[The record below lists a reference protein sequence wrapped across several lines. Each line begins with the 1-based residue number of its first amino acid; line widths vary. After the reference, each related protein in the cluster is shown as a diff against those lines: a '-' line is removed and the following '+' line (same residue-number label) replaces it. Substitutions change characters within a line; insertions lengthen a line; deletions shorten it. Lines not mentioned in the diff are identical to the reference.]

1 MARVYVSIGS
11 NIDRDENIRG
21 GVTELKK
28 YFGELELSRV
38 YESESVGFDGDNFFN
53 LVAAFDTDEDVLTVA
68 KILHNI
74 ENDHGRTREGP
85 RFSSRTLDIDML
97 LYDDAV
103 MKQGKLEL
111 PRDEITK
118 NAFVRVHEFY
128 KSPLVDT
135 WGDWKDSKGGVDQPV
150 NGDQS
155 PRRARPRPHP
165 RSCLPLKIQASRGLL
180 WLNLSS
186 CLGFA

>member
-11 NIDRDENIRG
+11 NIERDANIRG
-21 GVTELKK
+21 GVTDLKK

-68 KILHNI
+68 QILHDI

-103 MKQGKLEL
+103 MQQGKLEL

-118 NAFVRVHEFY
+118 NAFVLWPLAEIAPDEVHPQE
-128 KSPLVDT
+128 
-135 WGDWKDSKGGVDQPV
+135 GVSFAELWARFDKTKQQLWPV
-150 NGDQS
+150 AFDFS
-155 PRRARPRPHP
+155 
-165 RSCLPLKIQASRGLL
+165 
-180 WLNLSS
+180 
-186 CLGFA
+186 

>member
-1 MARVYVSIGS
+1 MAKVYVSIGS
-11 NIDRDENIRG
+11 NIERDANIRG
-21 GVTELKK
+21 GVSDLQR

-68 KILHNI
+68 KILHDI

-103 MKQGKLEL
+103 LQEGKLEL

-118 NAFVRVHEFY
+118 NAFVLWPLAEIAPELKHPVLQKSYAELWEAFDKNKQPLWPVEFEF
-128 KSPLVDT
+128 
-135 WGDWKDSKGGVDQPV
+135 
-150 NGDQS
+150 
-155 PRRARPRPHP
+155 
-165 RSCLPLKIQASRGLL
+165 C
-180 WLNLSS
+180 
-186 CLGFA
+186 

>member
-11 NIDRDENIRG
+11 NIERDANIRG
-21 GVTELKK
+21 GVADLKK
-28 YFGELELSRV
+28 CFGELELSRV
-38 YESESVGFDGDNFFN
+38 YESEAVGFDGDNFFN

-68 KILHNI
+68 KILHDI

-103 MKQGKLEL
+103 MREGKLEL

-118 NAFVRVHEFY
+118 NAFVLWPLAEIAPELKHPVLHKSYAELWDAFDKDKQPLWPVEFEF
-128 KSPLVDT
+128 
-135 WGDWKDSKGGVDQPV
+135 
-150 NGDQS
+150 
-155 PRRARPRPHP
+155 
-165 RSCLPLKIQASRGLL
+165 C
-180 WLNLSS
+180 
-186 CLGFA
+186 